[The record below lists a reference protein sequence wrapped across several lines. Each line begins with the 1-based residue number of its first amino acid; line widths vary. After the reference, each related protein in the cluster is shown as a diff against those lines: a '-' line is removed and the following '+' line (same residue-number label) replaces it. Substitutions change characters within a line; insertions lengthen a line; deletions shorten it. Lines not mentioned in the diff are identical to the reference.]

1 MDKNTRE
8 RNKFGKNLSD
18 VEKEGVNLWVN
29 PCVDSSQKDEEEMA
43 LDSPQDSD
51 SIDKSEDSK
60 VKSFD
65 LNWSGVSCISINC
78 LYISSKFAFHIG
90 SENFGVAE
98 YVIRLENCVSM
109 FGLWF
114 YSQRASNQNTCL
126 SSRYPTWPIGHSS
139 A

>member
-1 MDKNTRE
+1 MDKNTQE
-8 RNKFGKNLSD
+8 RNNFGKNMSD
-18 VEKEGVNLWVN
+18 AEKEGVNLWVN

-51 SIDKSEDSK
+51 SINKSEDFK

-65 LNWSGVSCISINC
+65 LNWSGLSCISINC
-78 LYISSKFAFHIG
+78 LYISSKFAFDIG
-90 SENFGVAE
+90 PENFGVAK

-114 YSQRASNQNTCL
+114 YSQRASNQNACL
-126 SSRYPTWPIGHSS
+126 SSR
-139 A
+139 